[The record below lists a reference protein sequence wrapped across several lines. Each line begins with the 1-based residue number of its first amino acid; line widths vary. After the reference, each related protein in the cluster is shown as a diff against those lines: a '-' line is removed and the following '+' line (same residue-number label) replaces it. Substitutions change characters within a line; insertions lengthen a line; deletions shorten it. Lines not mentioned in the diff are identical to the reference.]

1 MAKRGRKSKLEK
13 RNEMVAANLKLV
25 ISIARNYQNRG
36 LEMDDLIAEGNT
48 GLIKA
53 TEMFDPKLGYKF
65 STYATC
71 WIRQAVLRAIYNTG
85 RTIRLPIHLQST
97 LIEIMRAE
105 TALTKQLNRTPSVK
119 EIADLAK
126 LTEEK
131 VLEVQSYRPD
141 VLSLD
146 RPMNKD
152 EKDSTLADFIP
163 SDEVAFTEQY
173 EEHDLQV
180 KLNDTVDTIVANGT
194 GRGGMLQAE
203 EWEVIKLRHG
213 IGCDE
218 EMTLEQIGEMKNLT
232 KERIRQIEKSALTK
246 LRHPAN
252 LNKLK
257 ALRGMA

>member
-1 MAKRGRKSKLEK
+1 MAKRGRKSKLDK
-13 RNEMVAANLKLV
+13 RNEMVSANLKLV

-53 TEMFDPKLGYKF
+53 VEMFDPKLGYKL
-65 STYATC
+65 STYATW

-85 RTIRLPIHLQST
+85 RTIRLPVHLQGT
-97 LIEIMRAE
+97 LFQIMKAE
-105 TALTKQLNRTPSVK
+105 TSLTKSLNRAPSVK
-119 EIADLAK
+119 EIAEQAQ

-131 VLEVQSYRPD
+131 VMEVQSYRPD

-146 RPMNKD
+146 RPMNKE
-152 EKDSTLADFIP
+152 EKDSTLGDFIP
-163 SDEVAFTEQY
+163 SDEVSFVDQY

-180 KLNDTVDTIVANGT
+180 KFNDTVNTIVANGT
-194 GRGGMLQAE
+194 GRTGMLQTE
-203 EWEVIKLRHG
+203 ELEVLKLRYG
-213 IGCDE
+213 IGVE
-218 EMTLEQIGEMKNLT
+218 SEMTLEEIGEMKQLT

-252 LNKLK
+252 MKKLQ